1 MTFRYAEPTRPKA
14 NLTAATVREDGDT
27 CMAELAVD
35 HAEAFA
41 DYDGESTDMLLPA
54 KVSVNGGVE
63 KSVTFVREGSNEFFL
78 AEMADISAG
87 DNVKIRAEIKP
98 GMADRYAPGTTELT
112 VVAA

>member
-1 MTFRYAEPTRPKA
+1 MISRDLITSENTRI
-14 NLTAATVREDGDT
+14 TAAEG
-27 CMAELAVD
+27 ALSELA
-35 HAEAFA
+35 A
-41 DYDGESTDMLLPA
+41 DPANDGRDIVFTVKLGNKKVVKSA

-63 KSVTFVREGSNEFFL
+63 KSVTFVSEGSDEFFL